1 MMIQLT
7 PEAERKLKEK
17 IGIEPGR
24 VRLIYDTEGCGCAV
38 NGIPGL
44 RIISEPEQEDVSISA
59 GDAVPF
65 VMNHRQEVFFEDTM
79 KLDVIPGLS
88 SFRLD
93 SSSQTYGTNI
103 QLIDTRSIS

>member
-1 MMIQLT
+1 MIIQLT
-7 PEAERKLKEK
+7 EDAERKLKEK
-17 IGIEPGR
+17 IGSVQGS

-44 RIISEPEQEDVSISA
+44 RIIDEPDQDDVPVEA
-59 GDAVPF
+59 GDSIPF
-65 VMNHRQEVFFEDTM
+65 VINRMQEIFFEDSL
-79 KLDVIPGLS
+79 KLDVHPGLS

-103 QLIDTRSIS
+103 QLVDTRL

>member
-1 MMIQLT
+1 MIIQLT
-7 PEAERKLKEK
+7 VDAERKLKET
-17 IGIEPGR
+17 IGETPGS

-44 RIISEPEQEDVSISA
+44 RIINELDQEDIIVSS
-59 GDAVPF
+59 GDSVPF
-65 VMNHRQEVFFEDTM
+65 VINRRQEVFFEESL
-79 KLDVIPGLS
+79 KLDVLPGLS

-103 QLIDTRSIS
+103 QLVDTRH